1 MGERV
6 MYLKSLRISN
16 FRKFGTNNNVIE
28 FVDAQGYEKYKCSEK
43 FNIAT
48 TTTLIVGKNN
58 VGKTTVIEVL
68 DKLIN
73 RERAFK
79 ATDFNFIYLRE
90 LLSTYLLEVGELDK
104 VKLPCMEFIVE
115 IGLDKGNDD
124 LITNIIPFMLLEDV
138 EKGKLDI
145 KIRYE
150 VREAEELRKE
160 IENLFAQQYPRD
172 LLFNKFLELLDKTPY
187 VVNYY
192 NKNNQQ
198 VDFKLKDLIELRPIK
213 ANNIEGDRCLSKA
226 FNKIV
231 KYRYNVSL
239 NQGEK
244 TLEAEIIKINGKLS
258 SSIKNKHTKP
268 INETLKKIVSDDKM
282 KVQLR
287 ADLSFQK
294 FLDDLVRYEYVEKDI
309 SIPEDQFGLGYTNL
323 MMIIAE
329 LMEYMERYPDDSFNS
344 KINLISIE
352 EPETFMHPQMQEL
365 FIKNINDAIIA
376 LLEIK
381 HKNVNSQLIITT
393 HSPHILN
400 SKVHSGNTFN
410 NINYM
415 TVLSNYTNVINL
427 NDEKIVP
434 DSKNIEDDLKF
445 LKKHIK
451 YKVSELFFSDAV
463 ILVEGLTEYTLL
475 PYYLEAD
482 EKLNKYYVSIFNISG
497 AHALVYRKLL
507 QELRIPVLIITDL
520 DIKRE
525 KWEKGEDNKNKRNGF
540 QQISHL
546 DNRITTNETL
556 KYFNHNKDSIQDLRE
571 YIEEDNIIV
580 VYQGKISY
588 YYATSFEE
596 AYILTNY
603 NNDILNATLKKLRR
617 NIYKDIV
624 GNKEY
629 RNNRKNS
636 YKWQCKLEK
645 SKSDFA
651 NELLY
656 RILTTEKEIPKLPK
670 YIQNGF
676 NILAKKLEER
686 V

>member
-90 LLSTYLLEVGELDK
+90 LLSTYSLEVGELDK

-192 NKNNQQ
+192 NKNDQQ
-198 VDFKLKDLIELRPIK
+198 VDVTRKDVIELRPIK
-213 ANNIEGDRCLSKA
+213 ANIIEGDRCLSKA

-482 EKLNKYYVSIFNISG
+482 EKLNKYYVSIFNING

-507 QELRIPVLIITDL
+507 QELGIPVLIITDL

>member
-90 LLSTYLLEVGELDK
+90 LLSTYSLEVGELDK

-192 NKNNQQ
+192 NKNDQQ
-198 VDFKLKDLIELRPIK
+198 VDFTLKDLIELRPIK
-213 ANNIEGDRCLSKA
+213 ANIIEGDRCLSKA

-482 EKLNKYYVSIFNISG
+482 EKLNKYYVSIFNING

-507 QELRIPVLIITDL
+507 QELGIPVLIITDL

-603 NNDILNATLKKLRR
+603 NNDILNATLKKL
-617 NIYKDIV
+617 K
-624 GNKEY
+624 
-629 RNNRKNS
+629 
-636 YKWQCKLEK
+636 
-645 SKSDFA
+645 
-651 NELLY
+651 
-656 RILTTEKEIPKLPK
+656 
-670 YIQNGF
+670 
-676 NILAKKLEER
+676 
-686 V
+686 

>member
-1 MGERV
+1 MGN
-6 MYLKSLRISN
+6 S
-16 FRKFGTNNNVIE
+16 
-28 FVDAQGYEKYKCSEK
+28 
-43 FNIAT
+43 
-48 TTTLIVGKNN
+48 
-58 VGKTTVIEVL
+58 TVIEVL

-90 LLSTYLLEVGELDK
+90 LLSTYSLEVGELDK

-192 NKNNQQ
+192 NKNDQQ
-198 VDFKLKDLIELRPIK
+198 VDFTLKDLIELRPIK
-213 ANNIEGDRCLSKA
+213 ANIIEGDRCLSKA

-482 EKLNKYYVSIFNISG
+482 EKLNKYYVSIFNING

-507 QELRIPVLIITDL
+507 QELGIPVLIITDL

-546 DNRITTNETL
+546 DIRITTNETL

-651 NELLY
+651 NELL
-656 RILTTEKEIPKLPK
+656 
-670 YIQNGF
+670 
-676 NILAKKLEER
+676 
-686 V
+686 

>member
-90 LLSTYLLEVGELDK
+90 LLSTYSLEVGELDK

-192 NKNNQQ
+192 NKNDQQ
-198 VDFKLKDLIELRPIK
+198 VDFTLKDLIELRPIK
-213 ANNIEGDRCLSKA
+213 ANIIEGDRCLSKA

-482 EKLNKYYVSIFNISG
+482 EKLNKYYVSIFNING

-507 QELRIPVLIITDL
+507 QELGIPVLIITDL

-603 NNDILNATLKKLRR
+603 NNDILNATLKKL
-617 NIYKDIV
+617 
-624 GNKEY
+624 
-629 RNNRKNS
+629 S
-636 YKWQCKLEK
+636 
-645 SKSDFA
+645 
-651 NELLY
+651 
-656 RILTTEKEIPKLPK
+656 
-670 YIQNGF
+670 
-676 NILAKKLEER
+676 
-686 V
+686 

>member
-1 MGERV
+1 

-244 TLEAEIIKINGKLS
+244 TLEAEVIKINGKLS

-507 QELRIPVLIITDL
+507 QELGIPVLIITDL

>member
-1 MGERV
+1 

-90 LLSTYLLEVGELDK
+90 LLSTYSLEVGELDK

-192 NKNNQQ
+192 NKNDQQ
-198 VDFKLKDLIELRPIK
+198 VDFTLKDLIELRPIK
-213 ANNIEGDRCLSKA
+213 ANIIEGDRCLSKA

-482 EKLNKYYVSIFNISG
+482 EKLNKYYVSIFNING

-507 QELRIPVLIITDL
+507 QELGIPVLIITDL

-603 NNDILNATLKKLRR
+603 NNDILNATLKKL
-617 NIYKDIV
+617 
-624 GNKEY
+624 E
-629 RNNRKNS
+629 
-636 YKWQCKLEK
+636 
-645 SKSDFA
+645 
-651 NELLY
+651 
-656 RILTTEKEIPKLPK
+656 
-670 YIQNGF
+670 
-676 NILAKKLEER
+676 
-686 V
+686 

>member
-1 MGERV
+1 

-507 QELRIPVLIITDL
+507 QELGIPVLIITDL

-571 YIEEDNIIV
+571 YTEEDNIIV

>member
-451 YKVSELFFSDAV
+451 YKVSELFFFRCGN
-463 ILVEGLTEYTLL
+463 LG
-475 PYYLEAD
+475 
-482 EKLNKYYVSIFNISG
+482 
-497 AHALVYRKLL
+497 R
-507 QELRIPVLIITDL
+507 RI
-520 DIKRE
+520 
-525 KWEKGEDNKNKRNGF
+525 
-540 QQISHL
+540 
-546 DNRITTNETL
+546 NRI
-556 KYFNHNKDSIQDLRE
+556 YIASI
-571 YIEEDNIIV
+571 
-580 VYQGKISY
+580 
-588 YYATSFEE
+588 
-596 AYILTNY
+596 
-603 NNDILNATLKKLRR
+603 
-617 NIYKDIV
+617 
-624 GNKEY
+624 
-629 RNNRKNS
+629 
-636 YKWQCKLEK
+636 
-645 SKSDFA
+645 
-651 NELLY
+651 
-656 RILTTEKEIPKLPK
+656 LP
-670 YIQNGF
+670 
-676 NILAKKLEER
+676 
-686 V
+686 

>member
-1 MGERV
+1 

-73 RERAFK
+73 KERAFK

-507 QELRIPVLIITDL
+507 QELGIPVLIITDL

>member
-1 MGERV
+1 

-294 FLDDLVRYEYVEKDI
+294 FLDNLVRYEYVEKDI

-507 QELRIPVLIITDL
+507 QELGIPVLIITDL

>member
-1 MGERV
+1 

-90 LLSTYLLEVGELDK
+90 LLSTYSLEVGELDK

-192 NKNNQQ
+192 NKNDQQ
-198 VDFKLKDLIELRPIK
+198 VDFTLKDLIELRPIK
-213 ANNIEGDRCLSKA
+213 ANIIEGDRCLSKA

-482 EKLNKYYVSIFNISG
+482 EKLNKYYVSIFNING

-507 QELRIPVLIITDL
+507 QELGIPVLIITDL

-656 RILTTEKEIPKLPK
+656 GILTTEKEIPKLPK

>member
-1 MGERV
+1 

-73 RERAFK
+73 KERAFK

-507 QELRIPVLIITDL
+507 QELGIPVLIITDL

-596 AYILTNY
+596 AYILP
-603 NNDILNATLKKLRR
+603 I
-617 NIYKDIV
+617 IIMI
-624 GNKEY
+624 
-629 RNNRKNS
+629 
-636 YKWQCKLEK
+636 
-645 SKSDFA
+645 F
-651 NELLY
+651 
-656 RILTTEKEIPKLPK
+656 
-670 YIQNGF
+670 
-676 NILAKKLEER
+676 
-686 V
+686 

>member
-1 MGERV
+1 

-90 LLSTYLLEVGELDK
+90 LLSTYSLEVGELDK

-192 NKNNQQ
+192 NKNDQQ
-198 VDFKLKDLIELRPIK
+198 VDFTLKDLIELRPIK
-213 ANNIEGDRCLSKA
+213 ANIIEGDRCLSKA

-434 DSKNIEDDLKF
+434 DSNNIEDDLKF

-482 EKLNKYYVSIFNISG
+482 EKLNKYYVSIFNING

-507 QELRIPVLIITDL
+507 QELGIPVLIITDL

>member
-1 MGERV
+1 

-90 LLSTYLLEVGELDK
+90 LLSTYSLEVGELDK

-192 NKNNQQ
+192 NKNDQQ
-198 VDFKLKDLIELRPIK
+198 VDFTLKDLIELRPIK
-213 ANNIEGDRCLSKA
+213 ANIIEGDRCLSKA

-376 LLEIK
+376 FLEIK

-482 EKLNKYYVSIFNISG
+482 EKLNKYYVSIFNING

-507 QELRIPVLIITDL
+507 QELGIPVLIITDL

>member
-1 MGERV
+1 M
-6 MYLKSLRISN
+6 
-16 FRKFGTNNNVIE
+16 
-28 FVDAQGYEKYKCSEK
+28 
-43 FNIAT
+43 
-48 TTTLIVGKNN
+48 
-58 VGKTTVIEVL
+58 
-68 DKLIN
+68 
-73 RERAFK
+73 
-79 ATDFNFIYLRE
+79 
-90 LLSTYLLEVGELDK
+90 
-104 VKLPCMEFIVE
+104 
-115 IGLDKGNDD
+115 
-124 LITNIIPFMLLEDV
+124 
-138 EKGKLDI
+138 
-145 KIRYE
+145 
-150 VREAEELRKE
+150 
-160 IENLFAQQYPRD
+160 
-172 LLFNKFLELLDKTPY
+172 
-187 VVNYY
+187 
-192 NKNNQQ
+192 
-198 VDFKLKDLIELRPIK
+198 
-213 ANNIEGDRCLSKA
+213 
-226 FNKIV
+226 
-231 KYRYNVSL
+231 
-239 NQGEK
+239 
-244 TLEAEIIKINGKLS
+244 
-258 SSIKNKHTKP
+258 
-268 INETLKKIVSDDKM
+268 
-282 KVQLR
+282 
-287 ADLSFQK
+287 
-294 FLDDLVRYEYVEKDI
+294 
-309 SIPEDQFGLGYTNL
+309 
-323 MMIIAE
+323 
-329 LMEYMERYPDDSFNS
+329 
-344 KINLISIE
+344 
-352 EPETFMHPQMQEL
+352 
-365 FIKNINDAIIA
+365 
-376 LLEIK
+376 
-381 HKNVNSQLIITT
+381 IITT

-482 EKLNKYYVSIFNISG
+482 EKLNKYYVSIFNING

-507 QELRIPVLIITDL
+507 QELGIPVLIITDL

>member
-1 MGERV
+1 

-16 FRKFGTNNNVIE
+16 FRKFGTKNNVIE
-28 FVDAQGYEKYKCSEK
+28 FVDAEGYEKYKCSER

-73 RERAFK
+73 RERSFK
-79 ATDFNFIYLRE
+79 AADFNFIYLRK
-90 LLSTYLLEVGELDK
+90 LLSTYLSEDEELAK
-104 VKLPCMEFIVE
+104 VELPCMEFIVE
-115 IGLDKGNDD
+115 IGLDKGNND
-124 LITNIIPFMLLEDV
+124 LVTNIIPLMLLEDV
-138 EKGKLDI
+138 RKGKVDI
-145 KIRYE
+145 RIKYE
-150 VREAEELRKE
+150 VKETEELKKE
-160 IENLFAQQYPRD
+160 IRNLFAQKYQTD

-198 VDFKLKDLIELRPIK
+198 VDFKLKELIELRPIK
-213 ANNIEGDRCLSKA
+213 ANNVEGDRCLSKA

-231 KYRYNVSL
+231 KYRYNVLL
-239 NQGEK
+239 NKGEK
-244 TLEAEIIKINGKLS
+244 TLEEEIIKINRKLS
-258 SSIKNKHTKP
+258 NSIEGKHTKP
-268 INETLKKIVSDDKM
+268 INTTLKKIVSDDKM

-294 FLDDLVRYEYVEKDI
+294 FLDDLVKYEYVEKDI
-309 SIPEDQFGLGYTNL
+309 SIPENQFGLGYTNL

-393 HSPHILN
+393 HSPHVLN
-400 SKVHSGNTFN
+400 SKIHSGNTFN

-415 TVLSNYTNVINL
+415 TVLNNYTNVINL

-434 DSKNIEDDLKF
+434 DGKNGEDELRF

-482 EKLNKYYVSIFNISG
+482 ENLNKYYISIFNING

-525 KWEKGEDNKNKRNGF
+525 KWEKGEDSEDKRNGF
-540 QQISHL
+540 QQIGSL
-546 DNRITTNETL
+546 KNRTTTNETL
-556 KYFNHNKDSIQDLRE
+556 KYFNDNNDNIEELKE

-624 GNKEY
+624 GNEEY
-629 RNNRKNS
+629 KNNRKNS

-656 RILTTEKEIPKLPK
+656 RILTTDKEIPELPK
-670 YIQNGF
+670 YIQKGF
-676 NILAKKLEER
+676 NMLAKKLEER

>member
-1 MGERV
+1 

-90 LLSTYLLEVGELDK
+90 LLSTYSLEVGELDK

-192 NKNNQQ
+192 NKNDQQ
-198 VDFKLKDLIELRPIK
+198 VDFTLKDLIELRPIK
-213 ANNIEGDRCLSKA
+213 ANIIEGDRCLSKA

-294 FLDDLVRYEYVEKDI
+294 FLDNLVRYEYVEKDI

-482 EKLNKYYVSIFNISG
+482 EKLNKYYVSIFNING

-507 QELRIPVLIITDL
+507 QELGIPVLIITDL

>member
-1 MGERV
+1 

-463 ILVEGLTEYTLL
+463 ILVEGLTEYTLP

-507 QELRIPVLIITDL
+507 QELGIPVLIITDL

>member
-90 LLSTYLLEVGELDK
+90 LLSTYSLEVGELDK

-192 NKNNQQ
+192 NKNDQQ
-198 VDFKLKDLIELRPIK
+198 VDFTLKDLIELRPIK
-213 ANNIEGDRCLSKA
+213 ANIIEGDRCLSKA

-482 EKLNKYYVSIFNISG
+482 EKLNKYYVSIFNING

-507 QELRIPVLIITDL
+507 QELGIPVLIITDL

-603 NNDILNATLKKLRR
+603 NNDILNATLKKF
-617 NIYKDIV
+617 
-624 GNKEY
+624 
-629 RNNRKNS
+629 
-636 YKWQCKLEK
+636 Q
-645 SKSDFA
+645 
-651 NELLY
+651 
-656 RILTTEKEIPKLPK
+656 
-670 YIQNGF
+670 
-676 NILAKKLEER
+676 
-686 V
+686 

>member
-268 INETLKKIVSDDKM
+268 INETIKKIVSDDKM

-507 QELRIPVLIITDL
+507 QELGIPVLIITDL

>member
-1 MGERV
+1 

-507 QELRIPVLIITDL
+507 QELGIPVLIITDL

-624 GNKEY
+624 GNEEY
-629 RNNRKNS
+629 KNNRKNS

-656 RILTTEKEIPKLPK
+656 RILTTDKEIPELPK
-670 YIQNGF
+670 YIQKGF
-676 NILAKKLEER
+676 NMLAKKLEER

>member
-1 MGERV
+1 

-90 LLSTYLLEVGELDK
+90 LLSTYSLEVGELDK

-192 NKNNQQ
+192 NKNDQQ
-198 VDFKLKDLIELRPIK
+198 VDFTLKDLIELRPIK
-213 ANNIEGDRCLSKA
+213 ANIIEGDRCLSKA

-507 QELRIPVLIITDL
+507 QELGIPVLIITDL

>member
-90 LLSTYLLEVGELDK
+90 LLSTYSLEVGELDK

-138 EKGKLDI
+138 DKGKLDI

-192 NKNNQQ
+192 NKNDQQ
-198 VDFKLKDLIELRPIK
+198 VDFTLKDLIELRPIK
-213 ANNIEGDRCLSKA
+213 ANIIEGDRCLSKA

-482 EKLNKYYVSIFNISG
+482 EKLNKYYVSIFNING

-507 QELRIPVLIITDL
+507 QELGIPVLIITDL

>member
-1 MGERV
+1 

-365 FIKNINDAIIA
+365 F
-376 LLEIK
+376 L
-381 HKNVNSQLIITT
+381 Q
-393 HSPHILN
+393 
-400 SKVHSGNTFN
+400 
-410 NINYM
+410 
-415 TVLSNYTNVINL
+415 
-427 NDEKIVP
+427 
-434 DSKNIEDDLKF
+434 KF
-445 LKKHIK
+445 
-451 YKVSELFFSDAV
+451 
-463 ILVEGLTEYTLL
+463 
-475 PYYLEAD
+475 
-482 EKLNKYYVSIFNISG
+482 
-497 AHALVYRKLL
+497 
-507 QELRIPVLIITDL
+507 
-520 DIKRE
+520 
-525 KWEKGEDNKNKRNGF
+525 
-540 QQISHL
+540 
-546 DNRITTNETL
+546 
-556 KYFNHNKDSIQDLRE
+556 
-571 YIEEDNIIV
+571 YI
-580 VYQGKISY
+580 
-588 YYATSFEE
+588 
-596 AYILTNY
+596 
-603 NNDILNATLKKLRR
+603 
-617 NIYKDIV
+617 
-624 GNKEY
+624 
-629 RNNRKNS
+629 
-636 YKWQCKLEK
+636 
-645 SKSDFA
+645 
-651 NELLY
+651 
-656 RILTTEKEIPKLPK
+656 
-670 YIQNGF
+670 
-676 NILAKKLEER
+676 
-686 V
+686 

>member
-1 MGERV
+1 

-90 LLSTYLLEVGELDK
+90 LLSTYSLEVGELDK

-192 NKNNQQ
+192 NKNDQQ
-198 VDFKLKDLIELRPIK
+198 VDFTLKDLIELRPIK
-213 ANNIEGDRCLSKA
+213 ANIIEGDRCLSKA

-482 EKLNKYYVSIFNISG
+482 EKLNKYYVSIFNING

-507 QELRIPVLIITDL
+507 QELGIPVLIITDL

-525 KWEKGEDNKNKRNGF
+525 KWEKGEGNKNKRNGF

>member
-1 MGERV
+1 

-90 LLSTYLLEVGELDK
+90 LLSTYSLEVGELDK

-192 NKNNQQ
+192 NKNDQQ
-198 VDFKLKDLIELRPIK
+198 VDFTLKDLIELRPIK
-213 ANNIEGDRCLSKA
+213 ANIIEGDRCLSKA

-482 EKLNKYYVSIFNISG
+482 EKLNKYYVSIFNING

-507 QELRIPVLIITDL
+507 QELGIPVLNITDL

>member
-1 MGERV
+1 

-90 LLSTYLLEVGELDK
+90 LLSTYSLEVGELDK

-192 NKNNQQ
+192 NKNDQQ
-198 VDFKLKDLIELRPIK
+198 VDFTLKDLIELRPIK
-213 ANNIEGDRCLSKA
+213 ANIIEGDRCLSKA

-415 TVLSNYTNVINL
+415 TVLSNHTNVINL

-482 EKLNKYYVSIFNISG
+482 EKLNKYYVSIFNING

-507 QELRIPVLIITDL
+507 QELGIPVLIITDL

>member
-1 MGERV
+1 

-90 LLSTYLLEVGELDK
+90 LLSTYSLEVGELDK

-192 NKNNQQ
+192 NKNDQQ
-198 VDFKLKDLIELRPIK
+198 VDFTLKDLIELRPIK
-213 ANNIEGDRCLSKA
+213 ANIIEGDRCLSKA

-482 EKLNKYYVSIFNISG
+482 EKLNKYYVSIFNING

-507 QELRIPVLIITDL
+507 QELGIPVLIITDL

-556 KYFNHNKDSIQDLRE
+556 KYFKHNKDSIQDLRE

>member
-73 RERAFK
+73 KERAFK

-507 QELRIPVLIITDL
+507 QELGIPVLIITDL

>member
-1 MGERV
+1 M
-6 MYLKSLRISN
+6 
-16 FRKFGTNNNVIE
+16 
-28 FVDAQGYEKYKCSEK
+28 
-43 FNIAT
+43 
-48 TTTLIVGKNN
+48 
-58 VGKTTVIEVL
+58 GKTTVIEVL

-507 QELRIPVLIITDL
+507 QELGIPVLIITDL

>member
-1 MGERV
+1 

-28 FVDAQGYEKYKCSEK
+28 FVDAQGYEKYNCSEK

-507 QELRIPVLIITDL
+507 QELGIPVLIITDL

>member
-1 MGERV
+1 

-90 LLSTYLLEVGELDK
+90 LLSTYSLEVGELDK

-145 KIRYE
+145 KISYE

-192 NKNNQQ
+192 NKNDQQ
-198 VDFKLKDLIELRPIK
+198 VDFTLKDLIELRPIK
-213 ANNIEGDRCLSKA
+213 ANIIEGDRCLSKA

-482 EKLNKYYVSIFNISG
+482 EKLNKYYVSIFNING

-507 QELRIPVLIITDL
+507 QELGIPVLIITDL

>member
-90 LLSTYLLEVGELDK
+90 LLSTYSLVVGELDK

-192 NKNNQQ
+192 NKNDQQ
-198 VDFKLKDLIELRPIK
+198 VDFTLKDLIELRPIK
-213 ANNIEGDRCLSKA
+213 ANIIEGDRCLSKA

-482 EKLNKYYVSIFNISG
+482 EKLNKYYVSIFNING

-507 QELRIPVLIITDL
+507 QELGIPVLIITDL

>member
-1 MGERV
+1 

-365 FIKNINDAIIA
+365 FNKNINDAIIA

-507 QELRIPVLIITDL
+507 QELGIPVLIITDL

-540 QQISHL
+540 QQIRHL

>member
-28 FVDAQGYEKYKCSEK
+28 FIDAQGYEKYKCSEK

-507 QELRIPVLIITDL
+507 QELGIPVLIITDL

>member
-1 MGERV
+1 

-507 QELRIPVLIITDL
+507 QELGIPVLIITDL

-603 NNDILNATLKKLRR
+603 NNDILNATLKKLR
-617 NIYKDIV
+617 
-624 GNKEY
+624 
-629 RNNRKNS
+629 
-636 YKWQCKLEK
+636 
-645 SKSDFA
+645 SK
-651 NELLY
+651 
-656 RILTTEKEIPKLPK
+656 RQILRL
-670 YIQNGF
+670 G
-676 NILAKKLEER
+676 
-686 V
+686 

>member
-1 MGERV
+1 

-90 LLSTYLLEVGELDK
+90 LLSTYSLEVGELDK

-192 NKNNQQ
+192 NKNDQQ
-198 VDFKLKDLIELRPIK
+198 VDFSLKDLIELRPIK
-213 ANNIEGDRCLSKA
+213 ANIIEGDRCLSKA

-482 EKLNKYYVSIFNISG
+482 EKLNKYYVSIFNING

-507 QELRIPVLIITDL
+507 QELGIPVLIITDL